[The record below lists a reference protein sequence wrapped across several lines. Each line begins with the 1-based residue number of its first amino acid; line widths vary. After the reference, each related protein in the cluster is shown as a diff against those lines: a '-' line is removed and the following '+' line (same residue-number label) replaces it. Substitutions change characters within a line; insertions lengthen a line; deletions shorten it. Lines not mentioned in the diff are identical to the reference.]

1 MFRVRA
7 ATVLLFVLLLLML
20 IVWVEEDDLLD
31 TAWGNICLNMIA
43 DFFFVVCLTVM
54 FGLLCRGMIV
64 DARRFFGIDDRT
76 PIQVYISRHED
87 ETTVSGGVLTGEEYE
102 IADEL
107 KSALK
112 KHFSGTIAFWARLLG
127 VDLEVPEIVIKG
139 SPLKEVRE
147 WSCAGGLILIG
158 GPTRNKLAEFYL
170 QKADPW
176 VTFDDNKKKFLVRRG
191 EQALREEREDSG
203 SLAVLQKSIV
213 DGRVVV
219 FAFGFGEHGTCA
231 AVRYLA
237 NEWRRLAKKYPD
249 RGFAHLLQVNSAG
262 QVRVLEELP

>member
-7 ATVLLFVLLLLML
+7 WVALSLALLLVL
-20 IVWVEEDDLLD
+20 IVWIWGDDMLD
-31 TAWGNICLNMIA
+31 TAWGNIGLNMIA
-43 DFFFVVCLTVM
+43 DFFFVVCLTVA
-54 FGLLCRGMIV
+54 FGLLYRGMIV
-64 DARRFFGIDDRT
+64 DARRFFGVDDQT

-87 ETTVSGGVLTGEEYE
+87 ETTVSGGVLTGKEYE

-112 KHFSGTIAFWARLLG
+112 KHFPGAIAFWARLFG

-139 SPLKEVRE
+139 SPLEEVKE
-147 WSCAGGLILIG
+147 WPYAGGLILIG
-158 GPTRNKLAEFYL
+158 GPTRNKLAKFYL
-170 QKADPW
+170 RIADPW
-176 VTFDDNKKKFLVRRG
+176 VTFDDNKKKFLVRREG
-191 EQALREEREDSG
+191 QTQREEREGSG
-203 SLAVLQKSIV
+203 SLAVLQRSIV

-249 RGFAHLLQVNSAG
+249 KGFAHLLQVDGAG
-262 QVRVLEELP
+262 QIRVLEEFA